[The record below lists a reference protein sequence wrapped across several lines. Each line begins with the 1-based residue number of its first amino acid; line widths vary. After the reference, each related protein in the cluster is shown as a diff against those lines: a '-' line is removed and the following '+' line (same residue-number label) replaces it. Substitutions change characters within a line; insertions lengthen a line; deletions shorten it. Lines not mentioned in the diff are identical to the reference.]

1 MDIPLLLENKI
12 NNTKKDIIV
21 FVDSK
26 KKEITKRLKKREN
39 FNLKL
44 MNKFRKI
51 QLSLEYKKKKSQF
64 VIRNNFSKTF
74 LKKDINRVLE
84 TIL

>member
-1 MDIPLLLENKI
+1 M
-12 NNTKKDIIV
+12 
-21 FVDSK
+21 
-26 KKEITKRLKKREN
+26 
-39 FNLKL
+39 KL
-44 MNKFRKI
+44 INKFRKI

-64 VIRNNFSKTF
+64 IIRNNFSKKF

>member
-1 MDIPLLLENKI
+1 M
-12 NNTKKDIIV
+12 
-21 FVDSK
+21 
-26 KKEITKRLKKREN
+26 
-39 FNLKL
+39 KL
-44 MNKFRKI
+44 INKFMKI

-64 VIRNNFSKTF
+64 IIRNNFSKTF